1 MIYNY
6 AKYTGAGPK
15 GNWLIKLDYYDAD
28 QISPE
33 NAEGVMYCAVKGI
46 AGTTSTG
53 TFSPKSELTRAE
65 AAEILNRAMIITRQD
80 SGKKQ

>member
-1 MIYNY
+1 
-6 AKYTGAGPK
+6 
-15 GNWLIKLDYYDAD
+15 
-28 QISPE
+28 
-33 NAEGVMYCAVKGI
+33 MYCAVKGI